1 MLQVRVHGPGDV
13 RVDQIDDPEPGPN
26 DALVRVAAC
35 GVCGSD
41 LNYIKMGGVAGPGP
55 DPLCLGH
62 EISGTV
68 EYVGPGVKLVHLGD
82 RVVVQPG
89 STEPISKYGS
99 GSPYGGLT
107 PLLRV
112 TEADQRLHRVPDNL
126 ALDLAAFA
134 EPLAVGMHAVDQARV
149 EPGEGVVVFG
159 CGPIGLGAVATL
171 VDRGHERVVA
181 VDLSATRRGLALG
194 LGAQAAFD
202 PTATD
207 LWEELKS
214 LHGTK
219 PFMFGPT
226 AATAAFIEASGADQ
240 VILDVIDNAAVGSR
254 LSVVALHYRPIK
266 VSFLTLL
273 MKELTLRGS
282 IEYPARFESS
292 VELLARRDLSALI
305 THRFG
310 LEQFHDALTALE
322 GSQDCG
328 KVLITL
334 DPTQW

>member
-1 MLQVRVHGPGDV
+1 
-13 RVDQIDDPEPGPN
+13 
-26 DALVRVAAC
+26 
-35 GVCGSD
+35 
-41 LNYIKMGGVAGPGP
+41 MGGVAGPGP
-55 DPLCLGH
+55 EPLCLGH

-68 EYVGPGVKLVHLGD
+68 EYVGPEVNRVQIGD
-82 RVVVQPG
+82 RVVVQAG
-89 STEPISKYGS
+89 SSQPISKYGS
-99 GSPYGGLT
+99 GGPFGGLT

-112 TEADQRLHRVPDNL
+112 TEADQRLHRVPDHVP
-126 ALDLAAFA
+126 LDIAAFA
-134 EPLAVGMHAVDQARV
+134 EPLAVGMHAVDQVAV
-149 EPGEGVVVFG
+149 QPGEGIVVFG

-171 VDRGHERVVA
+171 IDRGHERVVA
-181 VDLSATRRGLALG
+181 VDLSAKRRDLALG

-202 PTATD
+202 PLATD
-207 LWEELKS
+207 VWEELKS

-219 PFMFGPT
+219 PYMFGPT

-240 VILDVIDNAAVGSR
+240 VILDVIDNAAVGAR

-282 IEYPARFESS
+282 IEYPARFEDA
-292 VELLARRDLSALI
+292 VDLLARQDVSALV

-310 LEQFHDALTALE
+310 LEQFSEALAVLD

-328 KVLITL
+328 KVLISV
-334 DPTQW
+334 DPSQW